1 MLKFPKPPSREVRRL
16 AAQRDNAARR
26 KVCRITVLARD
37 GYRCR
42 RCSAYIGVR
51 GHVHEIK
58 FRSRGGSPY
67 EPANCVSLCSRCHD
81 LVGSTLGRR
90 THRILITAE
99 DASGANGTLIFTE
112 EVSDATTPKRT
123 RTSH

>member
-42 RCSAYIGVR
+42 FCTAYVGVR

-67 EPANCVSLCSRCHD
+67 EPPNCVTLCADDHA
-81 LVGSTLGRR
+81 LAQ
-90 THRILITAE
+90 THRLIITAE
-99 DASGANGTLIFTE
+99 DARLGANGTLIFTK
-112 EVSDATTPKRT
+112 EVSNATTPKRT